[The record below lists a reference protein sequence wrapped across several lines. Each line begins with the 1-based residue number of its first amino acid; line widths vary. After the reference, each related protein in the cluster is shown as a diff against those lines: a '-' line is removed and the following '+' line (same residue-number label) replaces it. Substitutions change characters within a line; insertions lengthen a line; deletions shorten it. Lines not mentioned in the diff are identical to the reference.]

1 MKFNLQN
8 KTIEAALRGYVV
20 FEVNGK
26 RYWSYNKALVARKQ
40 FTSGPVYFK
49 GLHIFKGWRTFYY
62 RSN

>member
-26 RYWSYNKALVARKQ
+26 RYWSYNKALAARKH
-40 FTSGPVYFK
+40 FTSGHVYFK
-49 GLHIFKGWRTFYY
+49 GLHIFKGWIAFYY